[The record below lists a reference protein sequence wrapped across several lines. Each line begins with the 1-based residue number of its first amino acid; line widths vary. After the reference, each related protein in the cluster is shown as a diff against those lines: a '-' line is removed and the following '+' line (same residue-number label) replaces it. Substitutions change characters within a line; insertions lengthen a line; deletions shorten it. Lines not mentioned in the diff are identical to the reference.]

1 MSDAIEGVSRGSRC
15 GKGVRAEFQAQ
26 PGIEM
31 PDLVGVLAAG
41 LAGAQVSAEA
51 GRIGG
56 FQGVIQPGMD

>member
-1 MSDAIEGVSRGSRC
+1 MWDEIEGVSRDSRS
-15 GKGVRAEFQAQ
+15 GKGMRAEFQAQ

-31 PDLVGVLAAG
+31 LDSVGVLAAG

-56 FQGVIQPGMD
+56 FQSAIQPGMD